1 MAKKK
6 NSGFSLIEV
15 VIAVAILGLLITP
28 ILTQIVQTSNT
39 SRKAKER
46 QAAVENAEYVTNFI
60 QRTDKSELDS
70 SSSAGVKDINITA
83 YTKKQDV
90 FCKLVD
96 SDGNA
101 IGTTVKYNAYIYDLD
116 NIKLGPKLNE
126 YTRQAILDDL
136 SNSVLASGYS
146 IVYDNSLYTDAI
158 KSKGYKLTNEGSIV
172 KYDGDGLVSEIM
184 CTPYTSS
191 YTYVNPNKVSLG
203 FIQDLDSTKV
213 AIIQGIASNFDA
225 QVSEDIF
232 AEKMNTLRD
241 NDIDEWNDQV
251 GSQRE
256 DGENVFSNDE
266 TACRLLYISIR
277 AIKNGSD
284 EIQYYEVTCDACYY
298 DKYKIKGNS
307 GTAKFRYNVFAKK
320 FYTTKSPDIYL
331 VYEPYVPDESEKA
344 YAYNDYIEVYNDADT
359 KDSKLY
365 LIKPTNNQLKGTDYV
380 EAAGDTKR
388 HYNTKNNGEITP
400 VNINIQVAL
409 KDGEEAT
416 TKDLMMIYTNL
427 DVNYT
432 LDGHNQFSTNDLI
445 RKSNGGDGNGDDIT
459 RDNLAELRKM
469 PWPDYIVKSDRLPA
483 SKLKHVS
490 EDTNTADRLFTV
502 TVYMKPV
509 SGSMD
514 AVRYTAGKGVD

>member
-60 QRTDKSELDS
+60 QRTDKAELDS
-70 SSSAGVKDINITA
+70 SSSAGIKDINITA

-96 SDGNA
+96 SDGNDT
-101 IGTTVKYNAYIYDLD
+101 GVTVKYNAYIYNLD
-116 NIKLGPKLNE
+116 NIKLGPKLSE

-136 SNSVLASGYS
+136 SSNVLAAGYS
-146 IVYDNSLYTDAI
+146 IVYDKNLYTSNHLD
-158 KSKGYKLTNEGSIV
+158 SNGYKVTNEGSIV
-172 KYDGDGLVSEIM
+172 KYDTDGLVSEIV
-184 CTPYTSS
+184 CTPSTST
-191 YTYVNPNKVSLG
+191 YTYVNPNKISLG

-232 AEKMNTLRD
+232 AQKMNTLRD
-241 NDIDEWNDQV
+241 NDIEEWENQV
-251 GSQRE
+251 GSMRE

-277 AIKNGSD
+277 AVKDGSTIK
-284 EIQYYEVTCDACYY
+284 YYEVTCDACYY
-298 DKYKIKGNS
+298 DKYSIKGYK
-307 GTAKFRYNVFAKK
+307 GTAKLKYNVFAKK

-331 VYEPYVPDESEKA
+331 IYEPYVPDSSAKA
-344 YAYNDYIEVYNDADT
+344 YAYNDYIEVYNDEDT
-359 KDSKLY
+359 AESKLY
-365 LIKPTNNQLKGTDYV
+365 LIKPDNNQLKGTDYV
-380 EAAGDTKR
+380 EAAGDTKK
-388 HYNTKNNGEITP
+388 HYNTKMDETVTP

-409 KDGEEAT
+409 ASGEEAS
-416 TKDLMMIYTNL
+416 TKDLMTIFTNL
-427 DVNYT
+427 DVNYVI
-432 LDGHNQFSTNDLI
+432 DGHKQFSTNDLI
-445 RKSNGGDGNGDDIT
+445 RKADPTDTNNLDT
-459 RDNLAELRKM
+459 TKLAELRKM
-469 PWPDYIVKSDRLPA
+469 PWPDYIVKSDRLPN
-483 SKLKHVS
+483 SKLKHIS
-490 EDTNTADRLFTV
+490 DDTNTADRLFTI
-502 TVYMKPV
+502 TVVMKSV
-509 SGSMD
+509 DGNMD
-514 AVRYTAGKGVD
+514 DVRYTAGKGVD